1 MSEAR
6 FKYEVDGVRLHDLL
20 AEASFVIG
28 FLGGDETIPLGDNA
42 RKEMMEM
49 AVRLRKA
56 RDAVLADQK
65 AVQ

>member
-28 FLGGDETIPLGDNA
+28 FLGGDQTLPLTERNRAD
-42 RKEMMEM
+42 M
-49 AVRLRKA
+49 AEIAARLRKA